1 MSNNDGLMTAQP
13 ATAES
18 SSTLALN
25 SASTTAP
32 SSAVNTTPSSAVDTA
47 PSAAVDTTPSTAPSA
62 AQVRAAQSKELQ
74 LKRQAHA
81 TTGVMERFHAAPAGR
96 EAVPQPNAAARDK
109 AEGFYPCS
117 GPQFT
122 FLKKYFRSTQVQEV
136 VAEDG
141 AVLRVTFKPNTLDEA
156 LKLVLACEAL
166 KPNQR
171 GLFLDQLRD
180 YFLAPNGLGPK
191 DHQKTRALL
200 EALAPSHILAL
211 AQNLNDPWWQALL
224 QEAQSAWGDPNEAG
238 LSCCEFEIP
247 VKPKAEHAVKLIQAL
262 GERRKL
268 WPELLR
274 FLCDDLIKPL
284 SICQPS
290 KLHDFMEYVKA
301 LLKLSSQELLNQ
313 FMELSQRL
321 PQDFSFDAL
330 IHPKEFADAD
340 CDMRKRLHATMIAP
354 KASKKASKK
363 SSSKQ
368 SSTKKVAAKTQRKS
382 NVAPSVAPV
391 STSASTEATSAP
403 VAATAISTEAT
414 SAPVAATAI
423 STEGTSVPAAATA
436 DSTEATSVQAAATT
450 ASTEATSAPVE
461 ATAPTPASATVAA
474 AQGEP
479 VKLELEAFMSF
490 DEDDESVS
498 ADDDASDATSV
509 DAVSNAAVATVPV
522 EAEVGTPG
530 VVGQRY
536 EVAFDFSG
544 LEAQG
549 LLPKRSG
556 KRVKTHELKRAHKR
570 FNKQVRK
577 QRKIVRRRM

>member
-1 MSNNDGLMTAQP
+1 M
-13 ATAES
+13 
-18 SSTLALN
+18 
-25 SASTTAP
+25 
-32 SSAVNTTPSSAVDTA
+32 
-47 PSAAVDTTPSTAPSA
+47 
-62 AQVRAAQSKELQ
+62 
-74 LKRQAHA
+74 
-81 TTGVMERFHAAPAGR
+81 
-96 EAVPQPNAAARDK
+96 
-109 AEGFYPCS
+109 
-117 GPQFT
+117 
-122 FLKKYFRSTQVQEV
+122 QEV

-247 VKPKAEHAVKLIQAL
+247 AKPKAEHAVKLIQAL
-262 GERRKL
+262 GERRKF

-274 FLCDDLIKPL
+274 FLCDDLIQPL

-354 KASKKASKK
+354 KACKKACKK

-403 VAATAISTEAT
+403 VAATAISTE
-414 SAPVAATAI
+414 V
-423 STEGTSVPAAATA
+423 TSVPAAATA

-509 DAVSNAAVATVPV
+509 DAVSNAAVATVSV

-577 QRKIVRRRM
+577 QRKIVRRRK

>member
-13 ATAES
+13 AAAES
-18 SSTLALN
+18 STTLALN

-32 SSAVNTTPSSAVDTA
+32 SAAVDTTPSSAVDTA
-47 PSAAVDTTPSTAPSA
+47 PSAAVNTTPSAAPSA
-62 AQVRAAQSKELQ
+62 AQVRAAQRKELQ

-81 TTGVMERFHAAPAGR
+81 TTGVMEQFHAAPAGR

-109 AEGFYPCS
+109 ADGFYPCS

-238 LSCCEFEIP
+238 LSSCEFEIP
-247 VKPKAEHAVKLIQAL
+247 AKPKAEHAVKLIQAL
-262 GERRKL
+262 GERRKF

-301 LLKLSSQELLNQ
+301 LLKLSS
-313 FMELSQRL
+313 
-321 PQDFSFDAL
+321 
-330 IHPKEFADAD
+330 
-340 CDMRKRLHATMIAP
+340 
-354 KASKKASKK
+354 
-363 SSSKQ
+363 
-368 SSTKKVAAKTQRKS
+368 
-382 NVAPSVAPV
+382 
-391 STSASTEATSAP
+391 
-403 VAATAISTEAT
+403 
-414 SAPVAATAI
+414 
-423 STEGTSVPAAATA
+423 
-436 DSTEATSVQAAATT
+436 
-450 ASTEATSAPVE
+450 
-461 ATAPTPASATVAA
+461 
-474 AQGEP
+474 
-479 VKLELEAFMSF
+479 
-490 DEDDESVS
+490 
-498 ADDDASDATSV
+498 
-509 DAVSNAAVATVPV
+509 
-522 EAEVGTPG
+522 
-530 VVGQRY
+530 
-536 EVAFDFSG
+536 
-544 LEAQG
+544 
-549 LLPKRSG
+549 
-556 KRVKTHELKRAHKR
+556 
-570 FNKQVRK
+570 
-577 QRKIVRRRM
+577 

>member
-32 SSAVNTTPSSAVDTA
+32 SSAVDTA

-62 AQVRAAQSKELQ
+62 VQVRAAQRKELQ
-74 LKRQAHA
+74 LKRQAYA
-81 TTGVMERFHAAPAGR
+81 TTGVMEQFHAAPAGR

-109 AEGFYPCS
+109 ADGFYPCS

-141 AVLRVTFKPNTLDEA
+141 AVLRVTFKPNTLEEA

-247 VKPKAEHAVKLIQAL
+247 AKPKAEHAVKLIQAL
-262 GERRKL
+262 GERRKF

-368 SSTKKVAAKTQRKS
+368 SSTKKVAAKTPRKS

-403 VAATAISTEAT
+403 VAATAISTE
-414 SAPVAATAI
+414 V
-423 STEGTSVPAAATA
+423 TSVPAAATA
-436 DSTEATSVQAAATT
+436 DSTEATSVPAAATT

-461 ATAPTPASATVAA
+461 ATAPTPASAQVAA
-474 AQGEP
+474 SQGEP

-577 QRKIVRRRM
+577 QRKIVRRRK

>member
-1 MSNNDGLMTAQP
+1 MSNYDGLMTAQP
-13 ATAES
+13 AAAES

-25 SASTTAP
+25 SAST
-32 SSAVNTTPSSAVDTA
+32 TA

-62 AQVRAAQSKELQ
+62 AQVRAAQRKELQ

-81 TTGVMERFHAAPAGR
+81 TTGVMEQFHAAPAGR

-109 AEGFYPCS
+109 ADGFYPCS

-247 VKPKAEHAVKLIQAL
+247 AKPKAEHAVKLIQAL
-262 GERRKL
+262 GERRKF

-354 KASKKASKK
+354 KASKKACKKASKK

-391 STSASTEATSAP
+391 STSASTEVTSAP
-403 VAATAISTEAT
+403 VAATAISTE
-414 SAPVAATAI
+414 V
-423 STEGTSVPAAATA
+423 TSVPAAATA

-577 QRKIVRRRM
+577 QRKIVRRRK